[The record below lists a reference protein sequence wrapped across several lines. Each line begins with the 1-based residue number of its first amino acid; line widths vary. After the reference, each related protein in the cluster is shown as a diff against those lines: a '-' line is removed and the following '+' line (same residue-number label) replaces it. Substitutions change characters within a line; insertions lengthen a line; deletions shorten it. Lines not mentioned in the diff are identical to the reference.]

1 MSASRSELTYVH
13 RSTPRTPNCARRE
26 ETLPRRP
33 GPGRRGGAARD
44 GEIGTMRG
52 RRGSTQLRA
61 AGAGSRPGARPP
73 VVVPPWRVRGEWRP
87 ARSSRRTRARGGGGG
102 GCVPC
107 ERLTPAR
114 AGMAE
119 WARTR
124 EAPAGL
130 YSIGSP
136 CRVTYRDRVTAVVL
150 VKRQQ
155 LLHTR
160 VCARVLAACRFSPY
174 ARVQCATWSRPSA
187 SNVAVARYFSNVTS
201 SFLQQVLLPTKNR

>member
-1 MSASRSELTYVH
+1 MAKSERCVGDADPLSY
-13 RSTPRTPNCARRE
+13 AR
-26 ETLPRRP
+26 L
-33 GPGRRGGAARD
+33 G
-44 GEIGTMRG
+44 
-52 RRGSTQLRA
+52 
-61 AGAGSRPGARPP
+61 
-73 VVVPPWRVRGEWRP
+73 RVRGRARGLRWLCPHGEYGESGGRP
-87 ARSSRRTRARGGGGG
+87 DRRGAHARGGGGG

>member
-73 VVVPPWRVRGEWRP
+73 VVVPP
-87 ARSSRRTRARGGGGG
+87 
-102 GCVPC
+102 CQ
-107 ERLTPAR
+107 RLTPAR